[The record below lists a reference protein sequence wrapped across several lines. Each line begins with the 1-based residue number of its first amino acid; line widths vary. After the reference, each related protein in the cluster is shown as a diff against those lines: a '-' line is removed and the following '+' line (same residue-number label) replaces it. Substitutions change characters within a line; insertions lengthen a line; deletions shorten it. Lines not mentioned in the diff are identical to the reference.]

1 MATKVSQLRTA
12 NKAGNTS
19 REYVL
24 LSNID
29 TGSSSKLALNDVL
42 PTLQSGKTSGAVTE
56 GTAGTT
62 VQDLFVGGGVG
73 SSIANSDKSILI
85 FKGLNVE
92 DANGALK
99 IRTDVSTSDSNKK
112 NVVIELSQSSIDLSV
127 ASNTTSKFLSA
138 TGGSNVLTLS
148 DTTHYTGDLPV
159 EAGGTGVSTL
169 TDGGILLGNGTG
181 AVQATASL
189 TKGSLL
195 VGTSSADPAEH
206 VIGGA
211 LDGYALVVDSTAT
224 NGIKWGKP
232 QISTLSLTSD
242 LDTNNNSIDIG
253 SGWLTATGS
262 TSGLRLNTSTDY
274 IYIGQSTPYFSL
286 SLNVQGGVELGSS
299 NGNSAES
306 IVARTCSVG
315 ASPALS
321 LQASDNADSS
331 TGGDLNLKGG
341 AGDAAAAGGNVNIE
355 GGLKGSSG
363 TDDGEVRIKTG
374 GTTALTVDKDQDV
387 NVTAGSLIAPAR
399 FGYKVSGGAGATQ
412 VTQTTSLSTGVTLN
426 GTAGKITLYSGSV
439 AAGLE
444 RDFVFTNVSITA
456 NSIIML
462 SVEVGAAATT
472 GATLCALAH
481 TVTAGSCTIRL
492 SNPGSAP
499 TTGSEVIHFFV
510 IDVTA

>member
-92 DANGALK
+92 DANGALT

-138 TGGSNVLTLS
+138 SGGSNVLTLS

-189 TKGSLL
+189 AKGSLL
-195 VGTSSADPAEH
+195 VGTSSADPAELT
-206 VIGGA
+206 VGA
-211 LDGYALVVDSTAT
+211 TDGFALIVDSAAT
-224 NGIKWGKP
+224 NGVKWGKP
-232 QISTLSLTSD
+232 NVQTLSLTSD
-242 LDTNNNSIDIG
+242 LNTNNNSIDIG

-331 TGGDLNLKGG
+331 TGGDLNLKAG

-374 GTTALTVDKDQDV
+374 GTAAITVNKDQDV
-387 NVTAGSLIAPAR
+387 EFTGTLTTPADE
-399 FGYKVSGGAGATQ
+399 GLTIKGTTT
-412 VTQTTSLSTGVTLN
+412 VTQATSINNAVTLN
-426 GTAGKITLYSGSV
+426 AVAGVITLHNTTIAAAAEEVFTFNNTNIATTSV
-439 AAGLE
+439 ILFQVQTAAGSTE
-444 RDFVFTNVSITA
+444 SD
-456 NSIIML
+456 
-462 SVEVGAAATT
+462 
-472 GATLCALAH
+472 GATLVANVGGNPS
-481 TVTAGSCTIRL
+481 TGSCEVRL
-492 SNPGSAP
+492 TNPGSA
-499 TTGSEVIHFFV
+499 TSSGTAKIHFLV
-510 IDVTA
+510 VNTTT